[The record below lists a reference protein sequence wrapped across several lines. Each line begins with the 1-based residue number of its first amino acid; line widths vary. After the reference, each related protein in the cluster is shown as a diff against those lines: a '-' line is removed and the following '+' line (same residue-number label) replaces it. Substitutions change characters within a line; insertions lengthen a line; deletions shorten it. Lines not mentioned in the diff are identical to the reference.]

1 MFIYELPSLLY
12 DEEALTG
19 HSNQGAVMERL
30 TIQNL
35 GPIKQAVVEPM
46 PLTVFIGPQAS
57 GKSLLAQLLYFFRN
71 LDELVGEYFRP
82 EIIHRRDAAEWILKE
97 ILDDLR
103 GVPFG
108 YFANGVATLE
118 YLDDCSPFSV
128 IDWKLKVT
136 ESNRRVSLSEG
147 KNLKKHVNE
156 LLRKFHEEPGTT
168 YRNGRIP
175 SSVFL
180 PTERSLYTSMIQK
193 NPGMLYGKDQPYFVR
208 QFATVMQKM
217 MNQFSNRPTAQDK
230 KSARRSR
237 KWVRTLFEM
246 FPTLGNNLMNDRRT
260 RSWDA
265 LRRCLKGSAYV
276 PKTGPSMWKW
286 VTDGE
291 VKKIIPIEAI
301 SSGQMEAWPYFLVSM
316 MMAEDAVLH
325 CYLEEPETH
334 LHPAA
339 QELIVDD
346 IVRHIYDGYID
357 DSEITDERI
366 EAANTY
372 SFILTT
378 HSPFLL
384 FKINNY
390 LQRASLPPDV
400 VKKSS
405 GKPLFPLHFDQIAA
419 YNLGNGNVVDICDPK
434 LKLID
439 TKEFD
444 DVSSAMG
451 REFEEML

>member
-1 MFIYELPSLLY
+1 
-12 DEEALTG
+12 
-19 HSNQGAVMERL
+19 MERL
-30 TIQNL
+30 VIKNL
-35 GPIKQAVVEPM
+35 GPIKSAVVEPK
-46 PLTVFIGPQAS
+46 PLTIFIGPQAS
-57 GKSLLAQLLYFFRN
+57 GKSLIAQILYFFRN
-71 LDELVGEYFRP
+71 LDELIGEHYRP
-82 EIIHRRDAAEWILKE
+82 ELRQRRDAAEWILKE

-108 YFANGVATLE
+108 YFANGVAVLE
-118 YLDDCSPFSV
+118 YLDDSSPSRT
-128 IDWKLKVT
+128 IDWKMKVT

-147 KNLKKHVNE
+147 KALKKHVDE
-156 LLRKFHEEPGTT
+156 MLRKLHEEPGST
-168 YRNGRIP
+168 YQNGRIP

-208 QFATVMQKM
+208 QFATVMQRM
-217 MNQFSNRPTAQDK
+217 MNQFSNRSSEADRQLAK
-230 KSARRSR
+230 KNR
-237 KWVRTLFEM
+237 KWVRDLFEM
-246 FPTLGNNLMNDRRT
+246 FPLLGNDLSTERRT

-265 LRRCLKGSAYV
+265 LRRCLKGTAYV

-291 VKKIIPIEAI
+291 VKKIIPIEAT
-301 SSGQMEAWPYFLVSM
+301 SSGQMEAWPYYLVSM
-316 MMAEDAVLH
+316 MMAEHAMH
-325 CYLEEPETH
+325 ECYLEEPETH

-339 QELIVDD
+339 QEMIVDD
-346 IVRHIYDGYID
+346 IVRHIHDGYL
-357 DSEITDERI
+357 EAEEAFNCRI
-366 EAANTY
+366 EEAN
-372 SFILTT
+372 SFSFVITT

-390 LQRASLPPDV
+390 LQYASQQSDV
-400 VKKSS
+400 EPRTSRKRM
-405 GKPLFPLHFDQIAA
+405 FPLYFDQVAA
-419 YNLGNGNVVDICDPK
+419 YNLRNGNVVDICDPK

-451 REFEEML
+451 REFEELL